1 MSEKIRFAED
11 ERESPAPET
20 PTASSPL
27 SSRASLHDFFQ
38 DDPVGSGNPIRRRR
52 SPAPDG
58 VRC

>member
-1 MSEKIRFAED
+1 LSPPP
-11 ERESPAPET
+11 SPAPET